1 MSEVLF
7 FAVFLL
13 LVAAILLFD
22 LGILSKKS
30 HVVKPKEA
38 LGWTLVWL
46 SLALGFYFFLMH
58 YGYLIHGVE
67 TTEEIQGLI
76 GRYQHIITYEGSDF
90 EGLLQAYHHTLAQE
104 FLSGFLIEYAL
115 SVDNLFVILLIFQ
128 SFGVAEKHY
137 KSVLIW
143 GILGAVVMRFSF
155 IFLGAAL
162 IQEFHWVLYVFGA
175 FLIFSG
181 LKIFFKKDAEDL
193 TRPEDHFVVK
203 FLSKYFNIFPKNVKS
218 ALVFK
223 HDDHK
228 KTYITP
234 LFIVILVVEVSDLI
248 FAVDSIPAIFSITLD
263 PYIVFFSNIFA
274 ILGLRSLFFLLAK
287 VVSLFHLL
295 SYGLGL
301 LLVFI
306 GTKLIFEEQFKAM
319 GFTAQISLLA
329 ILSILL
335 ASILLSLVFPKKD
348 KSIDHSPEKK

>member
-1 MSEVLF
+1 MSAILF
-7 FAVFLL
+7 FVVFLS
-13 LVAAILLFD
+13 VIAAILAFD
-22 LGILSKKS
+22 LGLLSKKS
-30 HVVKPKEA
+30 HVVKTREA
-38 LGWTLVWL
+38 LGWTIVWV
-46 SLALGFYFFLMH
+46 SLALGFFFFLKS
-58 YGYLIHGVE
+58 YGYLIHNPQNI
-67 TTEEIQGLI
+67 EELQGLI
-76 GRYQHIITYEGSDF
+76 TKYKHIVVYDGSDF
-90 EGLLQAYHHTLAQE
+90 EGLLAAYQKTLSQE
-104 FLSGFLIEYAL
+104 FLSGFFIEYAL

-137 KSVLIW
+137 KTVLIW

-162 IQEFHWVLYVFGA
+162 IQQFHWILYVFGA

-181 LKIFFKKDAEDL
+181 LKIFFKKDPEDF
-193 TRPEDHFVVK
+193 TRPEDHFVVRY
-203 FLSKYFNIFPKNVKS
+203 LSRYFNIFPKNVKN
-218 ALVFK
+218 ALVIK
-223 HDDHK
+223 HEGHK

-234 LFIVILVVEVSDLI
+234 LFIVILVVEISDLI

-319 GFTAQISLLA
+319 DFNAEVSLLA
-329 ILSILL
+329 IISILL
-335 ASILLSLVFPKKD
+335 ASVLLSILFPAK
-348 KSIDHSPEKK
+348 EKAAES